1 MVRFILMTAAFLMVL
16 SGSAAPQETTSK
28 DGLRAAIEDLRDGTL
43 DDVAAT
49 PKVVKAFRKGQAK
62 KRKLLRHVGPVEN
75 VAFWETFNGYDL
87 YLVSFES
94 GRVVY
99 RMRLNDSGEIQALR
113 YRVIVVVR

>member
-1 MVRFILMTAAFLMVL
+1 MIKLILMTAALLIAL
-16 SGSAAPQETTSK
+16 SSSISAQETTSK
-28 DGLRAAIEDLRDGTL
+28 DGLRAAIEDLRDGTI

-49 PKVVKAFRKGQAK
+49 PKMVKAFRKGQAK

-75 VAFWETFNGYDL
+75 IAFWDTFNGYDL

-113 YRVIVVVR
+113 YRVIVVAR